1 MQFRFLIKKAEKGKV
16 MKCDHCGV
24 INVDDADYCR
34 GCGQQLSIDQN
45 STKNVTTSN
54 DRLKEKN
61 KKSPLSDMKN
71 KVDKLS
77 YGIIALT
84 VSLIL
89 VCFLPFVYRNAESD
103 YSLTL
108 VELLPE
114 TDSHPTTINKGLSG
128 AEVGAILILACSIL
142 GIFFASKRKPALLNS
157 VLLSI
162 LFWVWLICDTVSEW
176 TQWHDYTFGV
186 GGWYFCIMPVIICCM
201 SIKQY
206 SLQKNIKEL
215 TLYYKA
221 NGIMEYTA
229 DDFIICP
236 FCKKTEF
243 VKEAGYCRNCDFE
256 GDYKSV
262 KYIHYMILICA
273 LENLIAAIL
282 TTNSNWIEIFGIVR
296 LGSGTVEE
304 IHSLDE
310 AMSLIYWII
319 LVFWLMPGIAAQES
333 NKNTFLFF
341 SVLYGIMSI
350 AVICHIFLLA
360 NLLPYGY
367 SQGCTLSGWVII
379 IGCISEVIVI
389 IKKWKNAKPF
399 FCKKI

>member
-1 MQFRFLIKKAEKGKV
+1 

-34 GCGQQLSIDQN
+34 GCGQQLSIDHN

-54 DRLKEKN
+54 DKVKE

-89 VCFLPFVYRNAESD
+89 VCFQPFVYINAESD

-128 AEVGAILILACSIL
+128 EEVGAILILACSIL

-176 TQWHDYTFGV
+176 TQWHDYMFGV

-262 KYIHYMILICA
+262 KHIQYMIAICA
-273 LENLIAAIL
+273 LETLIACVL
-282 TTNSNWIEIFGIVR
+282 TTNSNWIEIFGIVH
-296 LGSGTVEE
+296 LGNGATEK
-304 IHSLDE
+304 ICSLDM

-319 LVFWLMPGIAAQES
+319 FVFWFIPWTTAREL
-333 NKNTFLFF
+333 NKKALFYF
-341 SVLYGIMSI
+341 FAVYGIMSI
-350 AVICHIFLLA
+350 AFMCHIFLLSNA
-360 NLLPYGY
+360 LPNGY
-367 SQGCTLSGWVII
+367 SQGCTLFGWIII
-379 IGCISEVIVI
+379 IGCISEIIVI
-389 IKKWKNAKPF
+389 IKKWKSATPF
-399 FCKKI
+399 FCKEYGSKVKVDYEE